1 MSYFTNALILILNF
15 VLFTFI
21 IKKKLRIFEIK
32 REAIA
37 IAEKGVPSPN
47 TVMVDE
53 KSNEPPKKKLNGLAA
68 ILKHNLS
75 LPTMEEITSEEK
87 VE

>member
-15 VLFTFI
+15 VLLTFI

-53 KSNEPPKKKLNGLAA
+53 KSNEPPKKKLKGLAA

-75 LPTMEEITSEEK
+75 LPTTEEVTSEEK